1 MEEWGAILLKF
12 YNKNTN
18 IKDDDYMINYLSYW
32 TDNGAYYYWLTETN
46 KNYEETILDLF
57 DSFNQNKIPF
67 KSIQFDSYWYGAEK
81 GYREGILQ

>member
-12 YNKNTN
+12 YNKNTK

-32 TDNGAYYYWLTETN
+32 TDNGAYYYWLTEPN